1 MKIIA
6 CVDNQMGMMF
16 NHRRQSQDR
25 NVRKKILKITNCL
38 FMNKYSSALWKN
50 DILVTMES
58 EKFLMLASVDD
69 YCFVEN
75 VLLKEYQDE
84 IDEIIL
90 FCWNREYP
98 ADFYLDIDLSCF
110 HLVNQEDFAG
120 SSHDIITQK
129 IYRRD

>member
-38 FMNKYSSALWKN
+38 FMNKYSSTLWKN